1 MKVYVISVLNSRE
14 CENEENELSNEIVAS
29 QPIAVFS
36 DRAKAI
42 ETMQKYLS
50 TEEQTK
56 VQPLYNMFIHG
67 DKVSC
72 TLSEQADDMDGN
84 KWSTEVTLRTIELD
98 DDSFN
103 IEEEVM
109 ASWN

>member
-1 MKVYVISVLNSRE
+1 MKVYVISVLHTKER
-14 CENEENELSNEIVAS
+14 ENEQNELVNEIVAS

-50 TEEQTK
+50 TEEHTN

-67 DKVSC
+67 DRVSC
-72 TLSEQADDMDGN
+72 TLSEKADDMDGN

-98 DDSFN
+98 DEAFN
-103 IEEEVM
+103 IEDEVI
-109 ASWN
+109 AAWN